1 MAVHWLVKNN
11 GSAIMVSEGRTDGMV
26 YKLEVYLSSKAD
38 SMVCTYS
45 SKFQSVC
52 TYMAGRRVLTFMLHQ
67 VCTI

>member
-1 MAVHWLVKNN
+1 
-11 GSAIMVSEGRTDGMV
+11 MVSEGRTDGMV
-26 YKLEVYLSSKAD
+26 YKLEVYWSSKAD

-67 VCTI
+67 VCTS